1 MAQVRSEIYKAISEN
16 NMDNVVFSD
25 PFSDVAR
32 KSKRTLLAAGFI
44 GLLIS
49 VLNLEISG
57 FLGLKATNMNLGNEL
72 AQGLAFLILLY
83 FISSFI
89 FHAYIDYSAWNFE
102 SEKQLTK
109 PYFDLVDLVDLV
121 DTQINVT
128 GEQIKNATFKLDSL
142 SNEESIQAQVEVIK
156 EINSARQQLESI
168 NTQLS
173 AVILEINPL
182 VSSWRDTIQKMN
194 KLSYRL
200 LARFFSLWFLD
211 IIFPLIVAIAA
222 LFKCYSGVPALV
234 LKLTS

>member
-1 MAQVRSEIYKAISEN
+1 MAQVRPEIYKAISEN
-16 NMDNVVFSD
+16 NMDNVIFSD

-32 KSKRTLLAAGFI
+32 KSKRNLLAAGFI

-49 VLNLEISG
+49 VLNLEVSG

-109 PYFDLVDLVDLV
+109 PYFDLVHLVDS
-121 DTQINVT
+121 QINVT
-128 GEQIKNATFKLDSL
+128 GEQIKNATSKLDSL
-142 SNEESIQAQVEVIK
+142 SNEESMQAKVEVIK

-182 VSSWRDTIQKMN
+182 VTSWRDTIQKMN

-200 LARFFSLWFLD
+200 RARFFSLWVLD

>member
-1 MAQVRSEIYKAISEN
+1 VAQVRPEIYKAISEN
-16 NMDNVVFSD
+16 NMDNVIFSD

-32 KSKRTLLAAGFI
+32 KSKRNLLAAGFI

-109 PYFDLVDLVDLV
+109 PYFDLVDLVES
-121 DTQINVT
+121 QINVT
-128 GEQIKNATFKLDSL
+128 GEQIQNATSKLDSL
-142 SNEESIQAQVEVIK
+142 SNEESMQAQVEVIK
-156 EINSARQQLESI
+156 EINSARKQLESI

-173 AVILEINPL
+173 AVILEVNPL

-200 LARFFSLWFLD
+200 RARFFSLWFFD
-211 IIFPLIVAIAA
+211 IIFPLIIAIAA
-222 LFKCYSGVPALV
+222 LFKCYSGVPALA

>member
-1 MAQVRSEIYKAISEN
+1 VAQVRPEIYKAISEN
-16 NMDNVVFSD
+16 NMDNVIFSD

-32 KSKRTLLAAGFI
+32 KSKRNLLAAGFI
-44 GLLIS
+44 ALLIS
-49 VLNLEISG
+49 VLNLEVSG

-109 PYFDLVDLVDLV
+109 PYFDLVHLVDS
-121 DTQINVT
+121 QINVT
-128 GEQIKNATFKLDSL
+128 GEQIKNATSKLDSL
-142 SNEESIQAQVEVIK
+142 SNEESMQAQVEVIK

-200 LARFFSLWFLD
+200 RARFFSLWFLD